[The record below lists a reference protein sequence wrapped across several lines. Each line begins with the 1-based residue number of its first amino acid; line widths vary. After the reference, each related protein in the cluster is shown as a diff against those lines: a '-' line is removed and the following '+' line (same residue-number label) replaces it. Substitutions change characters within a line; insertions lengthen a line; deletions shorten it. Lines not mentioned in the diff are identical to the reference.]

1 MAGNDMIKNILNLFK
16 KGKDAVDQAK
26 KDKKSHESVTFTF
39 EKIPENEDE
48 LKALPEAVLDTPF
61 KAAALTLLALCRY
74 SENADDGIAMLNFLK
89 GPQPLTPRDIQ
100 FLRDRV
106 MDGKNYVARSFLKG
120 ASPDNDY
127 TPSVPY
133 TVTVSANPYSYE
145 SEGYAVLWLTSGGAD
160 SPRQVK
166 LRAKGGKTWFLW
178 EQMLLSDIRKPKSQ
192 DPWA

>member
-1 MAGNDMIKNILNLFK
+1 MNLNDIIKGITGLFK
-16 KGKDAVDQAK
+16 NGKDAVEKAK
-26 KDKKSHESVTFTF
+26 KDAKCRESVTFTF
-39 EKIPENEDE
+39 EKLPENADE

-89 GPQPLTPRDIQ
+89 GPQPLSPREIQ
-100 FLRDRV
+100 FLHDRV
-106 MDGKNYVARSFLKG
+106 MDGKNYVARSFLSG
-120 ASPDNDY
+120 ATPDNNY
-127 TPSVPY
+127 APATPY
-133 TVTVSANPYSYE
+133 KVTVSANPYSYE
-145 SEGYAVLWLTSGGAD
+145 TEGYAVLWLTSGGAD

-178 EQMLLSDIRKPKSQ
+178 EQMLLSDIRKPKSE